1 MNSQVFLKSK
11 LFDLTAEYPAT
22 TIKYYFDAYDND
34 HFICI
39 HPKED
44 LDNIIAKVAMI
55 IDREFIRNFPNE
67 SLSFISLDENLS
79 FDELVF
85 EFIPTSITEVKTIN
99 ILKTKYNFKSH
110 YSEKTP
116 YNQPLFLVR
125 KISKETIVIEK
136 EDDEFAF
143 AA

>member
-1 MNSQVFLKSK
+1 MTSKEFLKSK

-22 TIKYYFDAYDND
+22 TIKYYFDTFDND

-55 IDREFIRNFPNE
+55 IDREFINFFPNE
-67 SLSFISLDENLS
+67 SLSFISFDESLS

-85 EFIPTSITEVKTIN
+85 EYIPTSILEIKTIN
-99 ILKTKYNFKSH
+99 ILKTTNSFKSH
-110 YSEKTP
+110 YSEKTS

-125 KISKETIVIEK
+125 KISKERIVIEK
-136 EDDEFAF
+136 EDDEIAF

>member
-1 MNSQVFLKSK
+1 
-11 LFDLTAEYPAT
+11 
-22 TIKYYFDAYDND
+22 
-34 HFICI
+34 
-39 HPKED
+39 
-44 LDNIIAKVAMI
+44 MI

-110 YSEKTP
+110 YSEKNTL
-116 YNQPLFLVR
+116 Q
-125 KISKETIVIEK
+125 STIIFGK
-136 EDDEFAF
+136 KNF
-143 AA
+143 